1 MVDYKY
7 FENLSLAESKQLVD
21 QLFVEIKERDQVED
35 ILLYLALFTNGECLK
50 DIYPTLIE
58 KKYFDTPEIYKHADS
73 AIADQLIQL
82 VESNGGNTN
91 YLLMCLAWIG
101 TQNVIDFFNVST
113 ERKPR
118 WAKKLYVLPKE
129 YSNQAGWDIMAD
141 GTRRMLISQDVK
153 ALKNRSELTPSNSDI
168 PTFMPQ
174 EKDCPFCAS
183 KLTMVF
189 AIPIDDS
196 IIEFTTCLLCSCYE
210 PVFMRID
217 KDGKCLWHEKNTKW
231 EHFDG
236 SLEMDPIAENTL
248 ILSDE
253 YRKPEYTI
261 SPYTEISKS
270 QIGGYPTWIQD
281 AEYLNCPDC
290 GDKMDFIGQID
301 MEDVEEYGE
310 GLYYFQYCRK
320 CRITGVN
327 YQQT

>member
-1 MVDYKY
+1 
-7 FENLSLAESKQLVD
+7 
-21 QLFVEIKERDQVED
+21 
-35 ILLYLALFTNGECLK
+35 
-50 DIYPTLIE
+50 
-58 KKYFDTPEIYKHADS
+58 
-73 AIADQLIQL
+73 
-82 VESNGGNTN
+82 
-91 YLLMCLAWIG
+91 
-101 TQNVIDFFNVST
+101 
-113 ERKPR
+113 
-118 WAKKLYVLPKE
+118 
-129 YSNQAGWDIMAD
+129 
-141 GTRRMLISQDVK
+141 LISQDVK
-153 ALKNRSELTPSNSDI
+153 VLKNRSKLKVSGSDNS
-168 PTFMPQ
+168 TFVPQ
-174 EKDCPFCAS
+174 EKECPFCGS
-183 KLTMVF
+183 TLTKVF
-189 AIPIDDS
+189 STKIGDEIIDFIS
-196 IIEFTTCLLCSCYE
+196 CLLCCCYE

-217 KDGKCLWHEKNTKW
+217 KDGKSSWHEKNTKW

-253 YRKPEYTI
+253 YRKPGYTI

-320 CRITGVN
+320 CRITGAN